1 MTNFTAMNLIN
12 KGTPKV
18 GANHEH
24 LSNKAASVAVG
35 EVRLNLQI
43 DKT

>member
-24 LSNKAASVAVG
+24 LSNKAASVG